1 MNAPVDE
8 GAQHGAFLS
17 ARAATDRGAY
27 LRWFKTQGIDK
38 NDSVAVAAAVAQWRS
53 LPLLQI
59 PGLLPLAQS
68 ALEAAKGRRAS
79 GGDLFPGSVWLR
91 GARDTDDGR
100 DFTGKLGQF
109 VKVLHHRATLVAPKG
124 RGWVFEPTTNPS
136 GRRTNEATVAMHALF
151 LDCDGTGTWDKLLAA
166 LDALG
171 FAYVAYQSG
180 GWSPAV
186 PKWRVIFPL
195 HAPFST
201 TTEVGIRQ
209 WKGIY
214 NHARIVFG
222 AVADLLSVGFDPA
235 TETPCCPWFLTEKR
249 EENDPERQVVA
260 RTEGYALDL
269 AALALALPEI
279 PDEEPEYAV
288 QSSAEKLTLSEERQV
303 EIIDALAAVTNH
315 VPIGRRDLYL
325 ALPGVLLDRGV
336 PPDDVFAIIEGV
348 SASYP
353 RHHAEKHAD
362 NLHNARTTITR
373 WEAGTHYTR
382 IGVLNTVAPDV
393 AAVLDRVLPNL
404 ATKGIA
410 DNVAAQLAQPA
421 TPLLSPENERIAQHA
436 LAVVHRLPKLS
447 NFGRAASK
455 LAGKLKQSKRDEMRL
470 SGLLIE
476 CFIKGAALPT
486 LETMTIDEMVQRA
499 MTSLG
504 RGLPLSTT
512 WPEALDFAG
521 RSLLAT
527 DFTQSIERVAAAER
541 AFYEG
546 RGKRGRANQKKATEA
561 ANIKEKIESAKKERM
576 ALDQQKRDI

>member
-1 MNAPVDE
+1 MNAPVLDE
-8 GAQHGAFLS
+8 GAQQGAFLS
-17 ARAATDRGAY
+17 ARAAADRGAY
-27 LRWFKTQGIDK
+27 LRWFKAEGIDK
-38 NDSVAVAAAVAQWRS
+38 NDLAAVAAADTRWRS
-53 LPLLQI
+53 LSLLRV
-59 PGLLPLAQS
+59 PGLLALSQS
-68 ALEAAKGRRAS
+68 ALGAARGRRAN
-79 GGDLFPGSVWLR
+79 GGDRFPASLWLG

-100 DFTGKLGQF
+100 DFLGTAGDF
-109 VKVLHHRATLVAPKG
+109 VKLLHHRATVIAPKG
-124 RGWVFEPTTNPS
+124 KGWVIEPTTNPS
-136 GRRTNEATVAMHALF
+136 GRRTNDATVAMHALF
-151 LDCDGTGTWDKLLAA
+151 LDCDGTGEWIKLLTA
-166 LDALG
+166 LDGYG
-171 FAYVAYQSG
+171 FVYVAYQSG
-180 GWSPAV
+180 GWSSSV
-186 PKWRVIFPL
+186 PKWRVVLPL

-201 TTEVGIRQ
+201 TTDVGIRQ

-222 AVADLLSVGFDPA
+222 AVGDLLSVGFDPA

-249 EENDPERQVVA
+249 APDDSERQIIA
-260 RTEGYALDL
+260 RLEGYTLDL

-279 PDEEPEYAV
+279 SDEEPEYET

-421 TPLLSPENERIAQHA
+421 TTAPALSPENEQIAQQA
-436 LAVVHRLPKLS
+436 LAIVHRMPKLS

-455 LAGKLKQSKRDEMRL
+455 LAGTLKQSKRDEMRL

-476 CFIKGAALPT
+476 CFIKGASLPS
-486 LETMTIDEMVQRA
+486 LEAMSVDEMVQRA
-499 MTSLG
+499 MTALG
-504 RGLPLSTT
+504 RGLPLTTT

-527 DFTQSIERVAAAER
+527 DFTQSTERVAAAER

-546 RGKRGRANQKKATEA
+546 RGKRGRLNHKKQEKVKTEDA
-561 ANIKEKIESAKKERM
+561 EREQFFSAFAKAKGR
-576 ALDQQKRDI
+576 